1 MIVDKQCTQQVLGCL
16 MKHPQYLSEVDK
28 YCFVLTDFPSR
39 FEKYIFTAIQGLYFN
54 GATTITAVDIEN
66 YLSSDSVAK
75 KTFEVQNGVEYL
87 QDIEDFTNEDNF
99 PYYYNKLKKLNLL
112 KDLKKQGMDISD
124 FYIEDLTSIEAQ
136 EVNSKFESLS
146 IPDII
151 GTIKKKLLKLETT
164 YAKSDEVQVENFA
177 DTIDDFLEELN
188 ESCDIGLPVQG
199 KIYNHVIGG
208 AVKGTLTIRSGSSGL
223 GKALPNSTVIP
234 TPIGWRRVDEIKQGD
249 YLFDAFGKP
258 TKVLNIYPQGIKEVY
273 QVTFKD
279 GRVAKCCDEHLW
291 SYNTCSQKENAKKQ
305 RKFYTKTLKEISKE
319 TLQNKDG
326 TYRILVPMQMA
337 VEYKEKNHYLSPY
350 VMGLLLGDG
359 SFRQHPSNKSLQFSS
374 EDEELPE
381 SIGKVMGW
389 FVKKGSINN
398 YNWYFSTKKKQDAPH
413 EKINVWVEDALKE
426 QPELINTDSKTKFIP
441 REYIED
447 SIENRYELLRG
458 LLDSDGRVDN
468 KGRISYFTISEQL
481 RDGVIEIARSLGFKT
496 HVTIDSHKETNI
508 GYIVSIQGKPEDKI
522 KLFKLKRKKDIIE
535 NWYNST
541 TRFEKNTHNPIVK
554 IEKLDYSEEMTC
566 FYVDNDEHLFLTE
579 DFIVTHNT
587 RSAVGDAC
595 LLAYPIRYNSV
606 TCKWEQVGSCEKVLF
621 IITEQSFK
629 EVKKMIL
636 AYLTDINE
644 ARFKYKDFTDREQ
657 EVINQAIEVIKRFRD
672 NFIIVKIPDPNIEL
686 VKAMVRENCLLND
699 IGYVFYDYVFISPSL
714 LNEFRGFNLRNDEV
728 LLLMTTALKDLAVE
742 LNVAL
747 FTATQV
753 NANADNSKEI
763 RNEASLAGGRATINK
778 ADNGAIMARPTKEEL
793 DILKPIIENYGV
805 PNVVTDIFKVR
816 SGEWTQVRIWSIADL
831 GRMKREDLF
840 ITDSRLDAIDGFFDA
855 KDYEI
860 FSWTTEE
867 EIAIGKFVKELNNE
881 LSRNN

>member
-54 GATTITAVDIEN
+54 GATTITAVDVEN

-75 KTFEVQNGVEYL
+75 KTFEIQNGVDYL

-124 FYIEDLTSIEAQ
+124 FYVEDLTSIEAQ
-136 EVNSKFESLS
+136 EINSKFESLS

-151 GTIKKKLLKLETT
+151 GSIKKKLLKLETT

-177 DTIDDFLEELN
+177 DTIDEFMEELD

-199 KIYNHVIGG
+199 RIYNHVIGG

-223 GKALPNSTVIP
+223 GK
-234 TPIGWRRVDEIKQGD
+234 
-249 YLFDAFGKP
+249 
-258 TKVLNIYPQGIKEVY
+258 
-273 QVTFKD
+273 
-279 GRVAKCCDEHLW
+279 
-291 SYNTCSQKENAKKQ
+291 
-305 RKFYTKTLKEISKE
+305 
-319 TLQNKDG
+319 
-326 TYRILVPMQMA
+326 
-337 VEYKEKNHYLSPY
+337 
-350 VMGLLLGDG
+350 
-359 SFRQHPSNKSLQFSS
+359 
-374 EDEELPE
+374 
-381 SIGKVMGW
+381 
-389 FVKKGSINN
+389 
-398 YNWYFSTKKKQDAPH
+398 
-413 EKINVWVEDALKE
+413 
-426 QPELINTDSKTKFIP
+426 
-441 REYIED
+441 
-447 SIENRYELLRG
+447 
-458 LLDSDGRVDN
+458 
-468 KGRISYFTISEQL
+468 
-481 RDGVIEIARSLGFKT
+481 
-496 HVTIDSHKETNI
+496 
-508 GYIVSIQGKPEDKI
+508 
-522 KLFKLKRKKDIIE
+522 
-535 NWYNST
+535 
-541 TRFEKNTHNPIVK
+541 
-554 IEKLDYSEEMTC
+554 
-566 FYVDNDEHLFLTE
+566 
-579 DFIVTHNT
+579 T

-595 LLAYPIRYNSV
+595 LLAYPIRYNST

-644 ARFKYKDFTDREQ
+644 ARFKYKDFSDRELQ
-657 EVINQAIEVIKRFRD
+657 VINQAIEIIKKYRE

-816 SGEWTQVRIWSIADL
+816 SGEWTQVRIWSIVDL

-840 ITDSRLDAIDGFFDA
+840 ITDSRLDAIEGFFDDS
-855 KDYEI
+855 DYKI
-860 FSWTTEE
+860 FNWTTEQE
-867 EIAIGKFVKELNNE
+867 VEIGKFVKELNDK
-881 LSRNN
+881 